1 VLCVQCGVAIRTL
14 RDEFPHVFSRD
25 LSFDIYRDDLVFTD
39 AGGCLPGVPA
49 QAVGK
54 DAYRRMFWS
63 LRLHGALFFA
73 RPPLVSILRIWQ
85 PRDGMLAVRWSI
97 AAQPRLL
104 SSFGADDVHY
114 DGISEYKL
122 DRNGRIYEHR
132 ISNVDWGG
140 QEPLKSRSLAALLAS
155 LAPNQLPTPSF
166 VSAEQR
172 VDGPVGP
179 TH

>member
-1 VLCVQCGVAIRTL
+1 
-14 RDEFPHVFSRD
+14 
-25 LSFDIYRDDLVFTD
+25 
-39 AGGCLPGVPA
+39 
-49 QAVGK
+49 
-54 DAYRRMFWS
+54 
-63 LRLHGALFFA
+63 
-73 RPPLVSILRIWQ
+73 
-85 PRDGMLAVRWSI
+85 MLAVRWSI

-166 VSAEQR
+166 FSAEQR